1 MMRWAL
7 MATLPLVLSAQ
18 EDPFFLDISDAP
30 TVTRI
35 AVGAYDQAFSDQG
48 GHWKGWTLEGT
59 IYPGLAGP
67 WVLSATGFDR
77 PEGKG
82 VLFSGGKYFLVGQ
95 ASSVFLALGG
105 GTNEDF
111 LPKVRADL
119 DVRFGLGSGWKLDL
133 AGALNHYSDN
143 QDVHLLQVGP
153 AYVGRGWSLQVRGQ
167 QVSYD
172 AGVDSDSGVI
182 VNFRIGNSDFEMW
195 HQLRLAAGR
204 GILET
209 TAAGSRMSTASTT
222 LGGFGGRFGR
232 GGTRASS
239 PPGSTITPSGD
250 SLPQERLASL
260 TGHWPLSGRFAL
272 QAEAAWGERVSVNRF
287 WGGSLQ
293 VVVTF

>member
-1 MMRWAL
+1 MTMRVVL

-18 EDPFFLDISDAP
+18 EDPFFLDLSDAP

-111 LPKVRADL
+111 LPRLRADL
-119 DVRFGLGSGWKLDL
+119 EVRFGLGSGWKLDL
-133 AGALNHYSDN
+133 AGALNRYSDN
-143 QDVHLLQVGP
+143 QDVRLVQAGP
-153 AYVGRGWSLQVRGQ
+153 AYVGKGWSLSVRGQ

-172 AGVDSDSGVI
+172 AGAPSDTGAIMNV
-182 VNFRIGNSDFEMW
+182 RIGNSDFGMW

-209 TAAGSRMSTASTT
+209 SAAGARMSTASSA
-222 LGGFGGRFGR
+222 LAGFGGRFGR
-232 GGTRASS
+232 GGTRASGAS
-239 PPGSTITPSGD
+239 GSTTSIGD
-250 SLPQERLASL
+250 SLPQERLVSL
-260 TGHWPLSGRFAL
+260 SGHWPLTGRFAL
-272 QAEAAWGERVSVNRF
+272 QAEAAWGERVSANRF